1 MSPVE
6 REVSLLARMTE
17 NETLKILRRRRF
29 RVVLLVLAVLLAV
42 VVFAQDRQ
50 MKNAE
55 RDHPG
60 GDWRGRVEE
69 RLSRMERRLSQ
80 QRNLPAGWA
89 RWLRFESGRLRYHL
103 EKGIDPDAV
112 TGPLFCRTFAGVGSI
127 LLLPL
132 LVAVLGADLVSSE
145 FSEGTVTLL
154 LTRPV
159 ARWKVLLSKFAAMIL
174 FTTLTI
180 LAAAALSWGIAGVA
194 FGWKG
199 WGAPVVTGF
208 HLTAAG
214 FDVSGVRVL
223 PIWQDAF
230 AAWGLAWY
238 SALAV
243 GGITMLLS
251 VVFRSTAAAM
261 GTMMATLI
269 GGTILSRVASDWEG
283 AKWFFVSCLP
293 LPEFYTGVPTP
304 FAGMTLA
311 FCAEVLAAWALVA
324 SLLSFLLFSRR
335 DVAG

>member
-1 MSPVE
+1 M
-6 REVSLLARMTE
+6 RLAGLVE
-17 NETLKILRRRRF
+17 NETLKILRRKRF
-29 RVVLLVLAVLLAV
+29 RVVLLVLAILLAV
-42 VVFAQDRQ
+42 VVFAQNRQ
-50 MKNAE
+50 RLNAE

-60 GDWRGRVEE
+60 RSWRGRVEA
-69 RLSRMERRLSQ
+69 RVAQMERRLSQ
-80 QRNLPAGWA
+80 QRSLPESWA
-89 RWLRFESGRLRYHL
+89 RWLRFETGRLKYHL
-103 EKGIDPDAV
+103 EKDIDPDSV
-112 TGPLFCRTFAGVGSI
+112 TGPLFCRTFAGVGSV

-159 ARWKVLLSKFAAMIL
+159 ARWKVLLSKVVAMLL

-180 LAAAALSWGIAGVA
+180 LAAAVLSWGIAGLA

-208 HLTAAG
+208 RLSEAG

-223 PIWQDAF
+223 PLWQDAF

-243 GGITMLLS
+243 GGVTMLLS

-304 FAGMTLA
+304 FPGMSLG
-311 FCAEVLAAWALVA
+311 FCAEVLAAWALATLALAFV
-324 SLLSFLLFSRR
+324 LFSRR
-335 DVAG
+335 DVTG